1 MAITYLLAMW
11 CPVCRRRDSHSGSG
25 TELENLD
32 GDAKGKGTSGS
43 NREAESTDAP
53 ARGGLLRS
61 SEEAGVMPVERREQV
76 IAIRIGSTGN
86 GRNPMSNGRRRP
98 SRDGTS

>member
-1 MAITYLLAMW
+1 MAATYLLAMR
-11 CPVCRRRDSHSGSG
+11 CPVCRRRDSHFGSR

-53 ARGGLLRS
+53 TRGGLLRS
-61 SEEAGVMPVERREQV
+61 SDEAG
-76 IAIRIGSTGN
+76 
-86 GRNPMSNGRRRP
+86 
-98 SRDGTS
+98 